1 MTIEELRW
9 KRNSTL
15 KEMMDSYNSLLD
27 EMERMSAEIE
37 SLATVTSD
45 QHHQMADKFHELNDR
60 ILTVNFKT
68 DEMKQDINDKLDDI
82 LRRIER
88 NHPGS

>member
-1 MTIEELRW
+1 MTIEDLRW

-15 KEMMDSYNSLLD
+15 KEMMDNYNGLLD
-27 EMERMSAEIE
+27 EMGRMSAEIE
-37 SLATVTSD
+37 ALESVTAD
-45 QHHQMADKFHELNDR
+45 QHNQMAEKFHELNDR

-82 LRRIER
+82 R
-88 NHPGS
+88 GS